1 MNQDPV
7 PVTTRTIDS
16 ITSDVTARTQFNG
29 VQLLQNGSELTL
41 EKAKSPDTTKLEYWN
56 SIGCQNE
63 FKRGELYGSM
73 GKEGEG
79 TITEFIGKLN
89 NLIISTLKEHMEQ
102 LGINPQ
108 NKSAVFAI
116 MKNVSDL
123 IFELE
128 IECGA
133 RIHPQHLIATLQGF
147 MNAYVKSCIKP

>member
-1 MNQDPV
+1 VNQDPV

-29 VQLLQNGSELTL
+29 VQLLQNGSE
-41 EKAKSPDTTKLEYWN
+41 KAKSPDTTELEYWS

-79 TITEFIGKLN
+79 TITEFTGKLN
-89 NLIISTLKEHMEQ
+89 NLIISILKEHMEQ

-128 IECGA
+128 IECGM

-147 MNAYVKSCIKP
+147 MNAYVKSCIKL

>member
-1 MNQDPV
+1 M
-7 PVTTRTIDS
+7 
-16 ITSDVTARTQFNG
+16 
-29 VQLLQNGSELTL
+29 QNGSELTL

-63 FKRGELYGSM
+63 FKCGELYGSM

>member
-1 MNQDPV
+1 MNQEPAQE
-7 PVTTRTIDS
+7 TTRAIDS

-29 VQLLQNGSELTL
+29 AQLTQNCSGSTS
-41 EKAKSPDTTKLEYWN
+41 EKSKSPDTTKLEYWN

-63 FKRGELYGSM
+63 FKRGEMYGNM

-79 TITEFIGKLN
+79 TITEFTIKLN
-89 NLIISTLKEHMEQ
+89 NLIISTIKEHMEQ

-128 IECGA
+128 VECGA

-147 MNAYVKSCIKP
+147 MNAYVKSCLKL

>member
-1 MNQDPV
+1 VNQEPV
-7 PVTTRTIDS
+7 PVTTRAIDS

-29 VQLLQNGSELTL
+29 VQLLQNGSELTS

-79 TITEFIGKLN
+79 TITEFTGKLN
-89 NLIISTLKEHMEQ
+89 NLIISILKEHMEQ

-128 IECGA
+128 IECGM
-133 RIHPQHLIATLQGF
+133 RIQPQHLIATLQGF
-147 MNAYVKSCIKP
+147 MNAYVKSCIKL

>member
-16 ITSDVTARTQFNG
+16 ITSDVTAKTQFNG
-29 VQLLQNGSELTL
+29 VQLSQNGSKLTS
-41 EKAKSPDTTKLEYWN
+41 EKAKSPDTTELEYWN

-79 TITEFIGKLN
+79 TITEFTGKLN
-89 NLIISTLKEHMEQ
+89 NLIISILKEHMEQ
-102 LGINPQ
+102 LAINPQ

-128 IECGA
+128 IECGM
-133 RIHPQHLIATLQGF
+133 RIQPQHLIATLQGF
-147 MNAYVKSCIKP
+147 MNAYVKSCIKL